1 MNTYIFNVYSF
12 GNWEKTVAVL
22 ADDEPTAYIKA
33 EKRFPGTTVSMFF
46 YFTPN
51 DFIK

>member
-12 GNWEKTVAVL
+12 GNWEKTVGVL
-22 ADDEPTAYIKA
+22 ADNENDAYNKA
-33 EKRFPGTTVSMFF
+33 ERRYPGTSVSLF
-46 YFTPN
+46 YYFKPT